1 MKKFLFQW
9 LALSLVILSIAI
21 TGCSSSPPSPPEVKI
36 PVGTEVTEAP
46 TVKESTDAPEQVHAV
61 KVSISKSNGISGVN
75 TDFFKV
81 IEEESFLRYIE
92 KAITS
97 AAKQP
102 GIADMAEPDYDLEVV
117 WSNGDRQGFHLWL
130 GGKWQPS
137 TIMDITDTHTIY
149 IVPDWST
156 NQLIDLI
163 TAP

>member
-21 TGCSSSPPSPPEVKI
+21 TGCSSSPPAPPEVKA
-36 PVGTEVTEAP
+36 PVWTEGNEAP
-46 TVKESTDAPEQVHAV
+46 AVKEVNKAPEQVHAV
-61 KVSISKSNGISGVN
+61 KASISKSTGFGEVN

-102 GIADMAEPDYDLEVV
+102 GIVNMAEPEYDLEVV
-117 WSNGDRQGFHLWL
+117 WSNGDIQGFHLWL
-130 GGKWQPS
+130 GDKWQPS
-137 TIMDITDTHTIY
+137 TIMDITDTHMIY
-149 IVPDWST
+149 TVPDWST

-163 TAP
+163 ITP